1 MISNNHQVV
10 LFGDSQPD
18 QSRPI
23 GIYVLASYL
32 RQHGIPTQTL
42 WGWNQR
48 PQHVF
53 YGMCNKFLNDQ
64 IKVVGISSTLLS
76 NLESGESNFFGLP
89 TEELYWRF
97 ELIKKLAPNAKIVVG
112 GSQTIYSNL
121 STIPGSEFVDLFVH
135 GQGEQALLEF
145 VQAVNSDAKVIT
157 TSITPP
163 ATSDKIYK
171 YNNFTTTQV
180 KFDVT
185 DCLVDGEAMAVEFA
199 RGCIFKCSF
208 CSYEL
213 NGKSPGDYI
222 KTKETLREELLYN
235 YNNFGTTYYYS
246 SDDLIND
253 SEEKV
258 DMILEVSKSL
268 PFKLTYSGYLRLDLI
283 RRFPAMAKK
292 LKDSGL
298 IAAFFGVETIND
310 ASGRAVGK
318 GLGLDR
324 VNEGIDICD
333 QAWGGT
339 VSGSVGMIIG
349 LPKDTP
355 DYKFQLSEWLTSDRV
370 RKVIKDCTIQ
380 PLFITPGLGLS
391 DIDKNP
397 EKFGYQS
404 RGLANMKKSRYGIE
418 HMDWTTSTYSLE
430 QAITDAKFVE
440 GEFYK
445 DIKFKNRIPT
455 FKLPYIL
462 SLSDKPAEILNVV
475 LHDNSTAWAN
485 DKEWADYLYRLQI
498 NHRKKY
504 IKLLLTGVK

>member
-1 MISNNHQVV
+1 MSSNNHTVV
-10 LFGDSQPD
+10 LFGDSKPKE
-18 QSRPI
+18 SRPI

-32 RQHGIPTQTL
+32 RQHNIPTQAI
-42 WGWNQR
+42 WGWNQD
-48 PQHVF
+48 PYYVF
-53 YGMCNKFLNDQ
+53 YGMCKKFLNDQ

-76 NLESGESNFFGLP
+76 NPESDEFNFFGLP
-89 TEELYWRF
+89 TEELYRRF
-97 ELIKKLAPNAKIVVG
+97 NLIKKLAPNAKIVVG

-121 STIPGSEFVDLFVH
+121 SNVPGAEFVDLFIH

-145 VQAVNSDAKVIT
+145 VRAVDNNTKIT
-157 TSITPP
+157 TASITPP
-163 ATSDKIYK
+163 TTSDKIYK
-171 YNNFTTTQV
+171 YDDFTTTPV
-180 KFDVT
+180 KFDPS
-185 DCLVDGEAMAVEFA
+185 DCLIPGEAMAIEFA

-222 KTKETLREELLYN
+222 KSKETLREELLYN

-253 SEEKV
+253 SEGKV
-258 DMILEVSKSL
+258 DMILEVSQSL

-298 IAAFFGVETIND
+298 ISAFFGIETIND

-324 VNEGIDICD
+324 TNEALEICD
-333 QAWGGT
+333 QAWNNSVAGT
-339 VSGSVGMIIG
+339 AGMIIG

-355 DYKFQLSEWLTSDRV
+355 EYKYQLLEWITSSSV
-370 RKVIKDCTIQ
+370 RRVIKDCDIK

-397 EKFGYQS
+397 EKFGY
-404 RGLANMKKSRYGIE
+404 RNCGTAEVNARYGLG
-418 HMDWTTSTYSLE
+418 HMNWETDCYSLK
-430 QAITDAKFVE
+430 QAIVDSKFVKNK
-440 GEFYK
+440 FYENNTF
-445 DIKFKNRIPT
+445 KFRLFP
-455 FKLPYIL
+455 FKLPYVL
-462 SLSDKPAEILNVV
+462 SLADNPAEILNIVFNDSTTQWTDNKDWNQY
-475 LHDNSTAWAN
+475 LHN
-485 DKEWADYLYRLQI
+485 LHIQ
-498 NHRKKY
+498 HRKQY
-504 IKLLLTGVK
+504 ITTLLK